1 MANSVL
7 RGTKSVHGGNPQ
19 YLIEKVIRARIY
31 DSLYWKEQCFALT
44 AESIIDK
51 AIALKSIG
59 GVTDRN
65 TPTPFISLT
74 LKLLQLQPEKEILI
88 EYLLAEEFKYLRAL
102 AAFYIRLTFRSLEVY
117 EILEP
122 LMKDFKKLRL
132 VNSSGYSLTYF
143 DEFIDDLLTKERVC
157 DIILPRLTQRS
168 VLEETE
174 GLEPRKSLLEEEEQ
188 EDAKSNASSSK
199 RYRSRSRSISRTP
212 PSSPDLRKRYISRSP
227 SRSRSRSRSVSSNGS
242 SRNRYIS
249 RSPSVSAGEGEEGDT
264 RGRYISRSPS
274 FSPDR
279 MSIDQNNEDDNEK
292 LEGDV

>member
-1 MANSVL
+1 MANSAL

-19 YLIEKVIRARIY
+19 FLIEKVIRARIY

-51 AIALKSIG
+51 AIALHSLG
-59 GVTDRN
+59 GVTDRQ

-88 EYLLAEEFKYLRAL
+88 EYLLAEEYKYLRAL
-102 AAFYIRLTFRSLEVY
+102 AAFYIRLTFRSMEIY

-122 LMKDFKKLRL
+122 LMKDYRKLR
-132 VNSSGYSLTYF
+132 VAHAGGYSLTYF
-143 DEFIDDLLTKERVC
+143 DEFIDELLTQERVC

-174 GLEPRKSLLEEEEQ
+174 GLPPRKSLLD
-188 EDAKSNASSSK
+188 EDEGVEGEGRDRDGADEVRSEASSED
-199 RYRSRSRSISRTP
+199 RR
-212 PSSPDLRKRYISRSP
+212 RYISRSP
-227 SRSRSRSRSVSSNGS
+227 SRSLSRSRSKSRSRSPSSS
-242 SRNRYIS
+242 SGRGRYIS
-249 RSPSVSAGEGEEGDT
+249 RSPSVSDDGEVGDT
-264 RGRYISRSPS
+264 RGRFVSRSPS
-274 FSPDR
+274 LSPDR
-279 MSIDQNNEDDNEK
+279 MVVDNEGADDDDDEK

>member
-1 MANSVL
+1 MANSTL
-7 RGTKSVHGGNPQ
+7 RGAKSVHGGNPQ

-65 TPTPFISLT
+65 TPTPFISLA

-102 AAFYIRLTFRSLEVY
+102 AAFYIRLTFRSMEVY

-122 LMKDFKKLRL
+122 LMKDYRKMR
-132 VNSSGYSLTYF
+132 VAHSGGYSLTYF

-174 GLEPRKSLLEEEEQ
+174 GLEPRRSLLEEEER
-188 EDAKSNASSSK
+188 EARSDASSPRSQ
-199 RYRSRSRSISRTP
+199 RYISRSPSPDLRDSRGRSRSRSV
-212 PSSPDLRKRYISRSP
+212 SSNGSDRSRYISRSP
-227 SRSRSRSRSVSSNGS
+227 SRSRSRSRSIDS
-242 SRNRYIS
+242 
-249 RSPSVSAGEGEEGDT
+249 GEEGDT

-274 FSPDR
+274 VSPDR
-279 MSIDQNNEDDNEK
+279 MLVDEEDEEK

>member
-1 MANSVL
+1 MANSTL
-7 RGTKSVHGGNPQ
+7 RGAKSIHGGNPQ

-102 AAFYIRLTFRSLEVY
+102 AAFYIRLTFRSMDIY

-122 LMKDFKKLRL
+122 LMKDYRKLR
-132 VNSSGYSLTYF
+132 VAHSGGYSLTYF

-174 GLEPRKSLLEEEEQ
+174 GLEPRKSLLEEEE
-188 EDAKSNASSSK
+188 EEKEARSDVSSQ
-199 RYRSRSRSISRTP
+199 RYISRSPSPDLRRARSRSRSGSISSDGSDRN
-212 PSSPDLRKRYISRSP
+212 RYISRSP
-227 SRSRSRSRSVSSNGS
+227 SRSRSRSRSIDSGEEGDT
-242 SRNRYIS
+242 RDRYIS
-249 RSPSVSAGEGEEGDT
+249 RSPSVS
-264 RGRYISRSPS
+264 
-274 FSPDR
+274 PDR
-279 MSIDQNNEDDNEK
+279 MLVDQEEDDER

>member
-1 MANSVL
+1 MANSTL
-7 RGTKSVHGGNPQ
+7 RGATSIHGGNPQ

-51 AIALKSIG
+51 AITLHAIG

-102 AAFYIRLTFRSLEVY
+102 AAFYIRLTFRSMEIY

-122 LMKDFKKLRL
+122 LMKDFRKLR
-132 VNSSGYSLTYF
+132 VQHAGGWSLTYF
-143 DEFIDDLLTKERVC
+143 DEFIDDLLTKDRVC
-157 DIILPRLTQRS
+157 DIILPRLTQRG

-174 GLEPRKSLLEEEEQ
+174 GLPPRKSLLEEGIPERDGEE
-188 EDAKSNASSSK
+188 EEGSDGIPRKRPRLSS
-199 RYRSRSRSISRTP
+199 RTPSRTP
-212 PSSPDLRKRYISRSP
+212 PSSPDVRGRRRGRSSSSSGSDRDRYISRSP
-227 SRSRSRSRSVSSNGS
+227 SRSGS
-242 SRNRYIS
+242 EG
-249 RSPSVSAGEGEEGDT
+249 GEIGDT

-274 FSPDR
+274 LSPDR
-279 MSIDQNNEDDNEK
+279 MVVVADDDDR
-292 LEGDV
+292 LDGDV

>member
-1 MANSVL
+1 MANSTL
-7 RGTKSVHGGNPQ
+7 RGTKSIHGGNPQ

-122 LMKDFKKLRL
+122 LMKDYRKLRL
-132 VNSSGYSLTYF
+132 AHSGGYSLTYF
-143 DEFIDDLLTKERVC
+143 DEFIDELLTQERVC

-174 GLEPRKSLLEEEEQ
+174 GLEPRKSLLEEEEEGDDRKEIQ
-188 EDAKSNASSSK
+188 SNASSPAARN
-199 RYRSRSRSISRTP
+199 RYMSRSPSRTP
-212 PSSPDLRKRYISRSP
+212 PSSPDLRNGSRGRSRSVSSDGSNRSRYVSRSP
-227 SRSRSRSRSVSSNGS
+227 SRSRSRS
-242 SRNRYIS
+242 
-249 RSPSVSAGEGEEGDT
+249 EDGEEGDT

-274 FSPDR
+274 ISPDR
-279 MSIDQNNEDDNEK
+279 ILVDEIEDDEK
-292 LEGDV
+292 LDGDV

>member
-1 MANSVL
+1 MANSTL

-51 AIALKSIG
+51 SIILKSIG

-102 AAFYIRLTFRSLEVY
+102 AAFYIRLTFRSMDVY

-122 LMKDFKKLRL
+122 LMKDYRKLR
-132 VNSSGYSLTYF
+132 VAHSGGYSLTYF

-174 GLEPRKSLLEEEEQ
+174 GLEPRKSLLEEGEDEEGREREIQ
-188 EDAKSNASSSK
+188 SNASSPS
-199 RYRSRSRSISRTP
+199 RPRFTSRSPSRTP
-212 PSSPDLRKRYISRSP
+212 PSSPDLRNTKRSRSRSVSSVGSGSGSDSDRGRYISRSP
-227 SRSRSRSRSVSSNGS
+227 SRSVD
-242 SRNRYIS
+242 
-249 RSPSVSAGEGEEGDT
+249 GEEGDT
-264 RGRYISRSPS
+264 RGRYVSRSPS

-279 MSIDQNNEDDNEK
+279 MQVDDEDK
-292 LEGDV
+292 LDGDV

>member
-1 MANSVL
+1 MANSTL
-7 RGTKSVHGGNPQ
+7 RGATSIHGGNPQ
-19 YLIEKVIRARIY
+19 YLIEKVIRARVY

-51 AIALKSIG
+51 AIILHAVG

-102 AAFYIRLTFRSLEVY
+102 AAFYIRLTFRSMEIY

-122 LMKDFKKLRL
+122 LMKDYRKLRIQHAG
-132 VNSSGYSLTYF
+132 GYSLQHF
-143 DEFIDDLLTKERVC
+143 DEFIDDLLTKDRVC
-157 DIILPRLTQRS
+157 DIILPRLTQRG

-174 GLEPRKSLLEEEEQ
+174 GLPPRKSLLDEEALERDQMDDDDEERS
-188 EDAKSNASSSK
+188 DGLPRKRPRLSSS
-199 RYRSRSRSISRTP
+199 SQTP
-212 PSSPDLRKRYISRSP
+212 PSSPDIRGRRRSRSASSGSDSDRDRYISRSP
-227 SRSRSRSRSVSSNGS
+227 SRSGS
-242 SRNRYIS
+242 EG
-249 RSPSVSAGEGEEGDT
+249 GEVGDT
-264 RGRYISRSPS
+264 RGRYISKSPS
-274 FSPDR
+274 LSPDR
-279 MSIDQNNEDDNEK
+279 VVVALEDDEK